1 MEKSGYW
8 LKGRGSW
15 RCVLL
20 LLVMA
25 GGFAGCAGM
34 KSDLA
39 GDTVVRTV
47 WKARDEYVA
56 VARQDRP
63 AVGTAPANAH
73 PAEVSSDRLRIAL
86 ASIEVLLPGEDEPTR
101 LFNDP
106 ELRTLSEHVRTG
118 LASAAPDED
127 VTFAVIGN
135 HPVLL
140 GMGKKPKVTTGRVF
154 CRDGELNII
163 FGDLLRVVNDGEDR
177 RLYPFLPGSRDAA
190 PQPKWALKTKAG
202 GEPWSMK
209 RADWLAIP
217 LAGPATPIVSPSL
230 RPDSGAEGSE
240 ATHEQPAA
248 AGKKSAAERLK
259 TLIDLRDKKLITE
272 DEYQAK
278 RREILDGL

>member
-1 MEKSGYW
+1 MEKRTYR
-8 LKGRGSW
+8 LKGRGTW
-15 RCVLL
+15 QCVVLL
-20 LLVMA
+20 LLMA

-34 KSDLA
+34 KSDQA
-39 GDTVVRTV
+39 GETAVRTV
-47 WKARDEYVA
+47 WKSRDQYVA

-86 ASIEVLLPGEDEPTR
+86 ASIEVLFPGEDEPTR

-135 HPVLL
+135 HPALL
-140 GMGKKPKVTTGRVF
+140 GMVKVPKVTTGRVF

-163 FGDLLRVVNDGEDR
+163 FGDFLRVVNDGEDR
-177 RLYPFLPGSRDAA
+177 RLYPFLPGSRNAA
-190 PQPKWALKTKAG
+190 PRPKWALKTKPG
-202 GEPWSMK
+202 GEAWSMK

-217 LAGPATPIVSPSL
+217 LAGPATPIVSPSP
-230 RPDSGAEGSE
+230 RPDAGAEGRE
-240 ATHEQPAA
+240 ATPDQPAA
-248 AGKKSAAERLK
+248 AGKKSAAERLQ
-259 TLIDLRDKKLITE
+259 TLNDLRDKKLISE